1 MKNKFTPISEIG
13 EFNLIDRLTQNIKT
27 KHAST
32 KKGIGDDGAIITQ
45 LAKKSHVISTD
56 MLAEGVHFDP
66 IYTPLKHLG
75 YKSIVTNISDICAMN
90 GTATHVLISLGI
102 PNKYSVEHIEELYK
116 GVETACKNYNID
128 LIGGDTTSSASGLII
143 NITIIGE
150 LDSKESVCRTGA
162 KPNHLLFV
170 SGDLGAAYLGLQIL
184 EREKSIFNEDEHF
197 QPELNEYS
205 YILERQLKPEARVDV
220 IAQLKKKKIIPS
232 SMIDLSDG
240 LSSDIRHICKASK
253 VGVKI
258 FENKIPIL
266 KETEKTANE
275 LNINPI
281 FCALNGGEDYE
292 LLFTAPPSLYEKLKE
307 INSIKE
313 IGHITSEEGKIE
325 LITNLEESIDLNDQ
339 GWNSFYKK

>member
-240 LSSDIRHICKASK
+240 LSSDVRHICKASK

-307 INSIKE
+307 IHSIKA

>member
-13 EFNLIDRLTQNIKT
+13 EFNLIDRLTQNIET

-56 MLAEGVHFDP
+56 MLAEGGHFDP

-150 LDSKESVCRTGA
+150 LDSKESVYRTGA

-197 QPELNEYS
+197 QPKLNEYS
-205 YILERQLKPEARVDV
+205 YILERQLKPEARVD
-220 IAQLKKKKIIPS
+220 IIDQLKKKKIIPS

-240 LSSDIRHICKASK
+240 LSSDVRHICKASK

-307 INSIKE
+307 INSIKA

-325 LITNLEESIDLNDQ
+325 LITNLEESIDLTDQ

>member
-1 MKNKFTPISEIG
+1 
-13 EFNLIDRLTQNIKT
+13 
-27 KHAST
+27 
-32 KKGIGDDGAIITQ
+32 
-45 LAKKSHVISTD
+45 
-56 MLAEGVHFDP
+56 
-66 IYTPLKHLG
+66 
-75 YKSIVTNISDICAMN
+75 MN
-90 GTATHVLISLGI
+90 GIATHVLISLGI

-116 GVETACKNYNID
+116 GIDTACTNYNID

-150 LDSKESVCRTGA
+150 LDPGEAIYRSGA
-162 KPNHLLFV
+162 KPNDLLFV

-184 EREKSIFNEDEHF
+184 EREKSIFNENEQF
-197 QPELNEYS
+197 QPKLNEYR
-205 YILERQLKPEARVDV
+205 YILERQLKPEARVD
-220 IAQLKKKKIIPS
+220 IISELKKQKITPS

-240 LSSDIRHICKASK
+240 LSSDLRHICEASK

-292 LLFTAPPSLYEKLKE
+292 LLFTAPPSLYKKLKE
-307 INSIKE
+307 INSIE
-313 IGHITSEEGKIE
+313 AIGHITSEEGKVE
-325 LITNLEESIDLNDQ
+325 LITNLEESIDLTAD
-339 GWNSFYKK
+339 GWDSFYKK